1 MAKLLRT
8 NDFGIGRQVA
18 ALPWRLEEDGS
29 RSILL
34 VTSRTNQKWMLPK
47 GWPMAGKSDA
57 EAALQEAREE
67 AGIEGTVS
75 DTPIGSYH
83 FIKLLDDGTT
93 KPSQAVIY
101 SVRVLTQLN
110 KWDEKD
116 ERRRKWFSLR
126 KAAKAVFEPDLA
138 KFLSNLASGRPALF

>member
-1 MAKLLRT
+1 
-8 NDFGIGRQVA
+8 
-18 ALPWRLEEDGS
+18 
-29 RSILL
+29 
-34 VTSRTNQKWMLPK
+34 
-47 GWPMAGKSDA
+47 MAGKSDA

>member
-1 MAKLLRT
+1 MAKFLRT
-8 NDFGIGRQVA
+8 TDFGIGRQVA

-29 RSILL
+29 TSLLL

-126 KAAKAVFEPDLA
+126 KAAKAVFEPDLTR
-138 KFLSNLASGRPALF
+138 FLSNLASGRPALF

>member
-1 MAKLLRT
+1 MAKLARSP
-8 NDFGIGRQVA
+8 DFRISVQVA
-18 ALPWRLEEDGS
+18 ALPWRNEDDGS
-29 RSILL
+29 TSFLL

-57 EAALQEAREE
+57 EAAAQEAREE
-67 AGIEGTVS
+67 AGIEGTVAQI
-75 DTPIGSYH
+75 PIGSYH
-83 FIKLLDDGTT
+83 FIRILNDGTT

-101 SVRVLTQLN
+101 PLRVLTQLS

-116 ERRRKWFSLR
+116 ERRRKWFSPR

-138 KFLSNLASGRPALF
+138 RFLSNLACGRPALL